1 MVLAK
6 AEEEFKMAIS
16 NIEERLGLIDT
27 KNDLITNQ
35 GFTLLVLARREQISY
50 YSSQLDSLFSETLVP
65 STVRWPLLDA
75 WLLYNPEVEPMGI
88 LIWNNQH
95 LIAAG
100 LFALKYGNGFCRITK
115 IGVEGEPYS
124 LAARDARASDL
135 LGEGLKKALQAIG
148 MPWFIYLTDLSDADP
163 IARAI
168 AKRLKPSELSTFTH
182 SPQLWFNRQEGLNRY
197 LSQNTRSAV
206 AKAKNRIKGEGLAMD
221 MQWISEYDPI
231 EKLMDEIVEIHRER
245 NRQKRG
251 HAVLDDPSAA
261 ALFRETVLIHAR
273 AERIRLLTLRLTG
286 ALAAFAIGVLDR
298 DMLWIYANL
307 ASPDWLRY
315 SPGTIINAEVVRSA
329 YSNPSIRG
337 VNWGPGLLRYK
348 MSGDVK
354 LIPSQK
360 LMGWSSRPTRLA
372 WLGRNII
379 RQVCNKIRKSFSS
392 ETPIGTGI

>member
-1 MVLAK
+1 
-6 AEEEFKMAIS
+6 MAIS
-16 NIEERLGLIDT
+16 TIEERLGLIDT
-27 KNDLITNQ
+27 KNDRVSNQ
-35 GFTLLVLARREQISY
+35 RFTLLVLKRREQISY
-50 YSSQLDSLFSETLVP
+50 YSAQLDSLFSETLVP
-65 STVRWPLLDA
+65 STVRWPLLES

-115 IGVEGEPYS
+115 IGVEGEPYG
-124 LAARDARASDL
+124 LGARDARASDL
-135 LGEGLKKALQAIG
+135 LGEGLRKALQAIG
-148 MPWFIYLTDLSDADP
+148 MPWFIYLPDLPDADP

-168 AKRLKPSELSTFTH
+168 TKQLKPCELLTCSH
-182 SPQLWFNRQEGLNRY
+182 SPQLWFDRQSGLNRY

-206 AKAKNRIKGEGLAMD
+206 AKAKNRIKGEGLTID
-221 MQWISEYDPI
+221 MQWMSEYGPI
-231 EKLMDEIVEIHRER
+231 EKLMDEIVEVHRER

-251 HAVLDDPSAA
+251 HAILDDPSEA

-286 ALAAFAIGVLDR
+286 SLAAFAIGVLDR
-298 DMLWIYANL
+298 GMLWIYANL
-307 ASPDWLRY
+307 ASPNWLRY

-329 YSNPSIRG
+329 YSNPTIKG

-354 LIPSQK
+354 LIPSLK
-360 LMGWSSRPTRLA
+360 LMGWSSWPTRLA
-372 WLGRNII
+372 WLGRNTI
-379 RQVCNKIRKSFSS
+379 RRVRNKISQSFSS
-392 ETPIGTGI
+392 ETPIDTDS